1 MQRRLNQ
8 WAQQQYAEGKI
19 SPYTYKKT
27 VEWTNRFAKYCQQ
40 NYHIT
45 TVENITTTNMRNYFA
60 NKLVNS
66 PATRQSEYSYLK
78 SFFNWCIDNKHLLE
92 SPMRGIKIKYT
103 RTTTNRVLSQQQI
116 HQIVNAIDTQDSYGI
131 QNRCIVELS
140 YATAIRINELIQLN
154 TTDID
159 LYNRQIIIKHGKGR
173 KQRILPL
180 IHNAVF
186 WLKKYLKT
194 ARLQLLKKEKCTALF
209 IGKAG
214 GRVSASYI
222 DRFMKQLREKTN
234 IPGISIHALRHSCAT
249 HLLQQGLDIVYIQ
262 KLLGHEL
269 LTTTQR
275 YLNVDTILLRKQYI
289 KAHPRD
295 GIFVDE

>member
-1 MQRRLNQ
+1 
-8 WAQQQYAEGKI
+8 
-19 SPYTYKKT
+19 
-27 VEWTNRFAKYCQQ
+27 
-40 NYHIT
+40 
-45 TVENITTTNMRNYFA
+45 
-60 NKLVNS
+60 
-66 PATRQSEYSYLK
+66 
-78 SFFNWCIDNKHLLE
+78 
-92 SPMRGIKIKYT
+92 MRGIKIKYKKT
-103 RTTTNRVLSQQQI
+103 FANRVLSKQQI
-116 HQIVNAIDTQDSYGI
+116 HDIVNTINTEDSYGI

-140 YATAIRINELIQLN
+140 YATAIRISELIQLN

-159 LYNRQIIIKHGKGR
+159 LHNRQVIIKHGKGR

-180 IHNAVF
+180 IHLAVF

-194 ARLQLLKKEKCTALF
+194 ARLRLLKKEKCFALF
-209 IGKAG
+209 IGKTG

-222 DRFMKQLREKTN
+222 DRLMKQLREKTN

-262 KLLGHEL
+262 KLLGHDL

-295 GIFVDE
+295 NISVD